1 MKAYQC
7 DYQGEV
13 DSYSGI
19 YYADDPD
26 LAVALAFSDYYF
38 TDNDDEIGS
47 SNDIKVK
54 RAPWAD
60 HLKEVPMEE
69 RDNIL
74 RKHGYVHYDSE

>member
-7 DYQGEV
+7 DYEGEV
-13 DSYSGI
+13 DNYSGI

-38 TDNDDEIGS
+38 TDNDDEVGS
-47 SNDIKVK
+47 SDDIKVK

>member
-7 DYQGEV
+7 DYEGEV

-26 LAVALAFSDYYF
+26 LAVALTFSDYYF

-47 SNDIKVK
+47 SDDIRVK

-60 HLKEVPMEE
+60 HLKEVPMKE
-69 RDNIL
+69 RDDIL